1 MTGAPPPGPAG
12 GPPADAAAPPA
23 EGGAGGRAADGA
35 PAGELQVSGIGVAPG
50 VAIGEVYLYG
60 GGGYQAEPDHLD
72 PDDLEAELG
81 RFERAVSRSERELRK
96 IGVVARQKLGAGSAG
111 IFDAQ
116 AMILRDAQFYD
127 AVAERV
133 RAERQGAGWAV
144 QSVMGDLR
152 RRLEASPNA
161 ALRERAADFVD
172 VQDRVLRNLQQGRAV
187 SRIDRD
193 RVVVAERLSAADV
206 LLFSRH
212 GVLAVVMDF
221 GGPTSHVAIMARALG
236 VPAVVSLHGLAGR
249 VAAGDTVVVDGFS
262 GTVTVR
268 PTAETRAAAE
278 EKAARFA
285 RLSEDRAEVAAAP
298 SETADGHAV
307 GLQANV
313 EFREEFPL
321 LHEYG
326 AEGIGLFRTEILF
339 LTQGRAL
346 SEQQQHAV
354 YRDAVAAAAP
364 HPVTFRL
371 LDLGGDKVLPMSRRE
386 ANPMLGW
393 RGIRILLDKDDLL
406 RPQLRAV
413 LRAAAEAPD
422 AAPPRVLLPMVSGLE
437 EVRQFRRVLRETCE
451 ALAAEGVAHRPDLPV
466 GIMVEVPSVA
476 LLAGTFARHVDF
488 FSVGTNDLTQFTLAV
503 DRGNDLV
510 AERYHELHP
519 AVLGLVRQT
528 VEAAGGAGIPV
539 SVCGEVAADPR
550 VTPLLVGLGVTALSV
565 SPAYLALVKRV
576 LRAFTLEEA
585 EDLARR
591 ALRQD
596 DAASVGRLLDHFLA
610 CHNRDLAALLGL
622 DDERPA
628 AGLVAR
634 IADRLAGA
642 GREEG

>member
-1 MTGAPPPGPAG
+1 MTGDAPLGVAPLAPGAAPPPGG
-12 GPPADAAAPPA
+12 
-23 EGGAGGRAADGA
+23 
-35 PAGELQVSGIGVAPG
+35 AGELRVEGIGVAPG
-50 VAIGEVYLYG
+50 VAVGEVYLYG
-60 GGGYQAEPDHLD
+60 GGGYQAEPERLD
-72 PDDLEAELG
+72 ADAVEAELG
-81 RFERAVSRSERELRK
+81 RFERAVARSERELRK
-96 IGVVARQKLGAGSAG
+96 VRLVARQKLGDGSAG

-116 AMILRDAQFYD
+116 ALILRDGQFYD
-127 AVAERV
+127 AVVRRV
-133 RAERQGAGWAV
+133 REQEQGAGWAV
-144 QSVMGDLR
+144 QSVMEGLR
-152 RRLEASPNA
+152 RRLESSPTA
-161 ALRERAADFVD
+161 ALRERAADFLD

-236 VPAVVSLHGLAGR
+236 VPAVVSLHGLAGN
-249 VAAGDTVVVDGFS
+249 VHSGDTVVVDGFS

-268 PTAETRAAAE
+268 PTAETRAAAA

-298 SETADGHAV
+298 SETRDGHAV

-326 AEGIGLFRTEILF
+326 AEGIGLFRTEMLF

-346 SEQQQHAV
+346 DEGQQFAV

-364 HPVTFRL
+364 HAVTFRL
-371 LDLGGDKVLPMSRRE
+371 LDLGGDKVLPMTRRE
-386 ANPMLGW
+386 ANPALGW
-393 RGIRILLDKDDLL
+393 RGLRILLDKADLL

-437 EVRQFRRVLRETCE
+437 EVHQFRRVYQSVCDE
-451 ALAAEGVAHRPDLPV
+451 LAAEGAAHRADLPL

-510 AERYHELHP
+510 AGLYHELHP
-519 AVLGLVRQT
+519 AVLGLIDRT

-539 SVCGEVAADPR
+539 GVCGEVAADPR
-550 VTPLLVGLGVTALSV
+550 VTPLLVGLGVASLSV

-576 LRAFTLEEA
+576 LRAFTLDEA
-585 EDLARR
+585 RDLARR
-591 ALRQD
+591 ALRQP
-596 DAASVGRLLDHFLA
+596 DAASVGRLLDYFLA
-610 CHNRDLAALLGL
+610 CHNQDLAALLGL
-622 DDERPA
+622 DEARPA
-628 AGLVAR
+628 GGALGAR
-634 IADRLAGA
+634 LADRLADGEA
-642 GREEG
+642 